1 MLKRFLNNFIN
12 IVYPKHC
19 FICHDRLKSN
29 ALDNIVCMD
38 CWSKIK
44 KNIPP
49 FCNRCG
55 RHMESNQ
62 ILKNICGKCQRIN
75 LTFDRA
81 FSPCLYE
88 GALKEMIH
96 QFKYSGKDYLG
107 HTLSRLLI
115 NFIKD
120 YNLDLKLFDLI
131 MPMPLHQRKLREREF
146 NQARILSDFVASEF
160 DIKLSKNHL
169 VRIRDTSTQTD
180 LNDEQRWRNVK
191 DAFIVKQESE
201 LKRKNILLIDDVLS
215 TGATCSEAARVL
227 KNAGCGIVFVLT
239 LAN

>member
-1 MLKRFLNNFIN
+1 MLRRFLNNFID

-19 FICHDRLKSN
+19 LICYNRLKSN
-29 ALDNIVCMD
+29 ALDNIVCLD

-44 KNIPP
+44 KNVPP

-55 RHMESNQ
+55 RHIESKEFP
-62 ILKNICGKCQRIN
+62 KNICGQCQRIN
-75 LTFDRA
+75 LSFDRA

-88 GALKEMIH
+88 GVLKELIH
-96 QFKYSGKDYLG
+96 QFKYNSKDYLG
-107 HTLSRLLI
+107 HTLSKLLI
-115 NFIKD
+115 DFIKD
-120 YNLDLKLFDLI
+120 YNIELKFFDLI
-131 MPMPLHQRKLREREF
+131 VPMPLHKRKLREREF
-146 NQARILSDFVASEF
+146 NQAQILSDFVASEF
-160 DIKLSKNHL
+160 DIELSRNHL
-169 VRIRDTSTQTD
+169 VRICDTSTQTD
-180 LNDEQRWRNVK
+180 LTDKQRWLNVK
-191 DAFIVKQESE
+191 DAFMVRQENE